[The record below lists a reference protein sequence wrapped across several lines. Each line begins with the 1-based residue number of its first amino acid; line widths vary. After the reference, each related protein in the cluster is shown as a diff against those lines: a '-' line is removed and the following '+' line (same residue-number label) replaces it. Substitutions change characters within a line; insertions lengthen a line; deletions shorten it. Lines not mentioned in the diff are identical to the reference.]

1 MLNEE
6 LHVLLLRAF
15 HHCNKRIVQRTSR
28 LPLLPGQPKIL
39 EYVEENNGCIAKD
52 ICRGCVLDKSTMTS
66 LLTRME
72 REGLLVK
79 SGSPA
84 DRRAYH
90 IFLTPK
96 GEQAAREVKRIF
108 SETDEKAFQGI
119 SASERAGFLSTLN
132 KIIANLE
139 DENE

>member
-1 MLNEE
+1 MES
-6 LHVLLLRAF
+6 LHYLLMKSHAVFSRRVLSEAGKIGLTA
-15 HHCNKRIVQRTSR
+15 
-28 LPLLPGQPKIL
+28 GQPKIL

-139 DENE
+139 DETE

>member
-39 EYVEENNGCIAKD
+39 EYVKENNGCIAKD

-66 LLTRME
+66 LLARME

-119 SASERAGFLSTLN
+119 SASERADFLSTLN

-139 DENE
+139 DETE

>member
-6 LHVLLLRAF
+6 LHVLLLRAV
-15 HHCNKRIVQRTSR
+15 HHCNKRITQRTAR
-28 LPLLPGQPKIL
+28 MPLLPGQPKIL
-39 EYVEENNGCIAKD
+39 EYVAENNGCIAKD

-66 LLTRME
+66 LLARME
-72 REGLLVK
+72 REGLLEK

-90 IFLTPK
+90 IFLTPR
-96 GEQAAREVKRIF
+96 GEQAAGEVKKIF
-108 SETDEKAFQGI
+108 TETDEKAFRGI
-119 SASERAGFLSTLN
+119 PAGERESFLSTLR

-139 DENE
+139 EETE